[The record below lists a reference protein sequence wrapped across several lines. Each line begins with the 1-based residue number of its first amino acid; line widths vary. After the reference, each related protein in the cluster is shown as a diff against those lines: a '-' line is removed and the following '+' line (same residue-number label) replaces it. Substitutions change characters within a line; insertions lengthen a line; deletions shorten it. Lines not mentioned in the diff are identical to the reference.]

1 MPFDHRELDPILD
14 SRLRVGILAMLLNG
28 DSVDF
33 VHMRDRLESTDG
45 NLAKHLRKLEDAG
58 YIKMEK
64 SFIGRRPRTSYTI
77 TAQGRQALAHHVQ
90 ALGQLIASE

>member
-33 VHMRDRLESTDG
+33 VRMRDRLESTDG
-45 NLAKHLRKLEDAG
+45 NLAKHLRKLEEAG
-58 YIKMEK
+58 YVEMSK

-77 TAQGRQALAHHVQ
+77 TAQGREALAKHVQ
-90 ALGQLIASE
+90 ALGRLIQE